1 MQSWPFTSKN
11 LAYELQEYMKYHYIG
26 LAVIGSVLLLLFIG
40 SHVTARRR
48 YNKKLLG
55 LSRSHVSLKCTNAVV
70 KKVTDN
76 IYLVYLD
83 RPMIVFLSPVS
94 GTLLIANPLA
104 LEESQMR
111 FFEDITSVSN
121 YEDAVSIVISTSSRD
136 DTQFYKLR
144 YPNAKV
150 FRSITAYETY
160 ISKHTEFSQ
169 VALQRPH
176 RRTDNCGDAL
186 ILINDISAP
195 SHKKRKEDNSQTNNI
210 ICCLP
215 KTFCG
220 SNKITCNRFMREA
233 FAQTLL
239 SMTTTSANL
248 SQRLSAANSRGSR
261 NTLGRNVFLGL
272 SPNVIIT
279 YQGEVFL
286 GREMCDA
293 ILIAGAEALKPG
305 STVELREH

>member
-1 MQSWPFTSKN
+1 M
-11 LAYELQEYMKYHYIG
+11 EL
-26 LAVIGSVLLLLFIG
+26 SVVCGILLLLFIV
-40 SHVTARRR
+40 SHLTARRR

-55 LSRSHVSLKCTNAVV
+55 LSRSHVSLKSSSAVV

-76 IYLVYLD
+76 IYIAYMD

-121 YEDAVSIVISTSSRD
+121 YEDAVSIIINTSSRD

-150 FRSITAYETY
+150 FRSVTAYEAY
-160 ISKHTEFSQ
+160 IDKHTEFSQ

-186 ILINDISAP
+186 VIINDISAP
-195 SHKKRKEDNSQTNNI
+195 SHKRRKDNSSQTNNI
-210 ICCLP
+210 VCCLP
-215 KTFCG
+215 KTFRG

-239 SMTTTSANL
+239 SMTTTSTNMSQKL
-248 SQRLSAANSRGSR
+248 STTNSKHS
-261 NTLGRNVFLGL
+261 LGRNIFLGL
-272 SPNVIIT
+272 SPNILVT

>member
-1 MQSWPFTSKN
+1 MQSWSFSGGDLTFR
-11 LAYELQEYMKYHYIG
+11 LQEYAKSYYVE
-26 LAVIGSVLLLLFIG
+26 LAVIGSILLLIFVV
-40 SHVTARRR
+40 SHLTARRR

-55 LSRSHVSLKCTNAVV
+55 LSRSHVSLKSTSAVI
-70 KKVTDN
+70 KKVTDS
-76 IYLVYLD
+76 IYLAYMD
-83 RPMIVFLSPVS
+83 RPMIVFLSPIS
-94 GTLLIANPLA
+94 GTLLVANPLA

-150 FRSITAYETY
+150 FRSIAAYEAY
-160 ISKHTEFSQ
+160 ITKHTEFSQ

-195 SHKKRKEDNSQTNNI
+195 SHKKRKEDSSQTHNI

-215 KTFCG
+215 KTFHG

-239 SMTTTSANL
+239 SMTATATNTT
-248 SQRLSAANSRGSR
+248 QRLSGTSSR
-261 NTLGRNVFLGL
+261 NTLGKNVFLGL
-272 SPNVIIT
+272 SPNILVT

>member
-1 MQSWPFTSKN
+1 MQSRLFTDRDLILEAK
-11 LAYELQEYMKYHYIG
+11 EYTKSHYIE
-26 LAVIGSVLLLLFIG
+26 LAVIGGVLLFLLIV
-40 SHVTARRR
+40 SHLTARRR

-55 LSRSHVSLKCTNAVV
+55 LSRSHVSLKSASAVI

-76 IYLVYLD
+76 IYLAYMD

-121 YEDAVSIVISTSSRD
+121 YEDAVSIIISTSSRD

-144 YPNAKV
+144 YPSAKV
-150 FRSITAYETY
+150 FRSISAYEAY
-160 ISKHTEFSQ
+160 IDKHTEFSQ

-195 SHKKRKEDNSQTNNI
+195 SHKKRKDDSSQTNNI

-215 KTFCG
+215 KTFRG

-239 SMTTTSANL
+239 SMTTTSINM
-248 SQRLSAANSRGSR
+248 SQRLSATGSR
-261 NTLGRNVFLGL
+261 NALGKNVFLGL
-272 SPNVIIT
+272 SPNILVT
-279 YQGEVFL
+279 YQGEIFL